1 MKMAHTRVTVEEV
14 VKCSQ
19 IPKLFWIEGD
29 IAKSKKYIWVWSV
42 INNLAGFS
50 EAWRSGV
57 RHVHKHLIVG
67 TKYKDFVPYINS
79 HQKQYLI
86 EDEVNNWVEKN
97 ALTICPQPAIFI
109 DHHRTDKMS
118 QKGIAKVIDIETIPG
133 PSSIKHTYV
142 QPPSNG
148 HQFWTMLW
156 PLGGKFTTWEPFPPR
171 INLFSQKQTPV
182 SCMLFPFLPSEPQ
195 EIFWIMG
202 L

>member
-1 MKMAHTRVTVEEV
+1 MKMAHTSVTVEEV

-29 IAKSKKYIWVWSV
+29 IAKSKKNIWVWSV
-42 INNLAGFS
+42 INSLAGFS

-86 EDEVNNWVEKN
+86 EDEVNNWVENN

-118 QKGIAKVIDIETIPG
+118 QKGIAKVIEMETIPG

-142 QPPSNG
+142 QPPSNSELCFDRLVESLLHG
-148 HQFWTMLW
+148 NPSLLESICSHRSRHLFQVCCFHFC
-156 PLGGKFTTWEPFPPR
+156 PQSFKKF
-171 INLFSQKQTPV
+171 
-182 SCMLFPFLPSEPQ
+182 SE
-195 EIFWIMG
+195 
-202 L
+202 